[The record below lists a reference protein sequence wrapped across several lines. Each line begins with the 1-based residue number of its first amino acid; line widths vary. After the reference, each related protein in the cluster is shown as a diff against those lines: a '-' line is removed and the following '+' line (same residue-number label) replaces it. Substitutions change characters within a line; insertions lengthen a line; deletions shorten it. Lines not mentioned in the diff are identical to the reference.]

1 MRYAI
6 EKLRLNQSACTTFE
20 GTGAGITTAFPP
32 VINGA
37 ETEVTCQR
45 VGGTAGDTQGWS
57 VIVTGGTSGTGE
69 LMTQGGI
76 AKTFGGPVFMYDPDR
91 IDLSGG
97 DLTVENGDMWWTDP
111 DCATATFPTIN
122 DLHFTPAFLRG
133 PICTPST
140 WNQMFTAPP
149 ANVPTN
155 SPAPPVMSGQCKV
168 FSPGKYTSSPS
179 LGANNYFRAGEYY
192 FEERSCSR
200 SSRAS

>member
-6 EKLRLNQSACTTFE
+6 EKLRLNQSSCTTFE

-149 ANVPTN
+149 ANVPSN
-155 SPAPPVMSGQCKV
+155 SPAPASHVRAMQGVLTRQIHEFTEPRGQQLLPGRPVLLRTRC
-168 FSPGKYTSSPS
+168 
-179 LGANNYFRAGEYY
+179 
-192 FEERSCSR
+192 CSR